1 MATVYIT
8 EEQEQELLNNYL
20 KESLIVNSAQVKDIK
35 NYLNKSYRV
44 NPDYDDI
51 GVDGLPKETVY
62 ITYYIQGKPK
72 MNLKREDLLDVIAD
86 KFKHFVKDDAARYA
100 YMNQILSDWMANKIK
115 PTGQLSVNYIDDK
128 TIEKFKNFKRQT
140 KQQDSKQ
147 KEQKSNNN
155 KKEKRDKQ

>member
-35 NYLNKSYRV
+35 NYLTKSYRV

-51 GVDGLPKETVY
+51 GEDGLPKETVY

-100 YMNQILSDWMANKIK
+100 YMDQILSDWMNNKIK

-128 TIEKFKNFKRQT
+128 IIDKFKNHKRQ
-140 KQQDSKQ
+140 SK
-147 KEQKSNNN
+147 KENDKNNKN
-155 KKEKRDKQ
+155 DKKEKRDKN